1 MSSVTRSFVFDTEKD
16 ARLLAYLDSQDKRK
30 KSEAARELM
39 WRGLE
44 RGGGVTVGD
53 VYTVVK
59 EIERKLNAGA
69 FVAHADNERHTGEK
83 LSPDAADALGNLKGL
98 GKIESDV

>member
-1 MSSVTRSFVFDTEKD
+1 MASVTRCFVFDTERD
-16 ARLLAYLDSQDKRK
+16 AALLAYLDSQDKRK

-39 WRGLE
+39 QRGLE

-59 EIERKLNAGA
+59 DLERKLNAGA
-69 FVAHADNERHTGEK
+69 FVAHAGDESCEGVE
-83 LSPDAADALGNLKGL
+83 LSPGAADALGNLETL
-98 GKIESDV
+98 GMD